1 MECPLRTFD
10 PKRLFIFLDDIRST
24 VDAVRVAQRFQNE
37 MAKPLS
43 IGQTE
48 HEIRCDVGVVLPP
61 IPHPGEDEMLR
72 AAQIALGRAE
82 RRGQITFYDE
92 RQNDEALRFLRMEKE
107 LRAALDNDELELRFV
122 PVRTM
127 N

>member
-1 MECPLRTFD
+1 M
-10 PKRLFIFLDDIRST
+10 
-24 VDAVRVAQRFQNE
+24 DAVRVAQRIQNE
-37 MAKPLS
+37 MARPLT

-107 LRAALDNDELELRFV
+107 LHTALDNNELELRFV
-122 PVRTM
+122 PVRDM
-127 N
+127 NSRRIAGAEAE